1 MKKNWRLDHRSSTKD
16 SSTRRLRHIPQQEP
30 GVWGH
35 GSRVAEFPNF
45 LQLSCLLPSEAEHI
59 VASVWRALV
68 TYDIATP
75 RLSVRSVP
83 GGLLE
88 LSLEFGTAQEADRC
102 QGRPGSQGIATV
114 AVRHEY
120 HAKGCNGGR

>member
-1 MKKNWRLDHRSSTKD
+1 MA
-16 SSTRRLRHIPQQEP
+16 
-30 GVWGH
+30 
-35 GSRVAEFPNF
+35 AELPNF

-88 LSLEFGTAQEADRC
+88 LSLEFGTAQEADRVRAAL
-102 QGRPGSQGIATV
+102 GARGSPQLPSDMNIMPKA
-114 AVRHEY
+114 AM
-120 HAKGCNGGR
+120 GGR